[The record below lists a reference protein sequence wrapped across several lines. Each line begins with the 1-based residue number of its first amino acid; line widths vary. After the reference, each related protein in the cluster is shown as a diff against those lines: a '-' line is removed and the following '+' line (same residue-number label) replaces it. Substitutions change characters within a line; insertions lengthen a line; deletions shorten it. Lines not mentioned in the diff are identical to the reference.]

1 MTRIDFVDLSL
12 FRDIVEAGSITAGAA
27 RAHLAL
33 AAASARVRRMEESLG
48 ARLLE
53 RGRAGVRPTP
63 AGHALLGHARQL
75 LAGADRMQEELAAY
89 AGVVAGHVR
98 VLSNTNALTE
108 FLPEVLGRFLATF
121 PAATVDLQERLS
133 DEIVGL
139 VAEGTADLG
148 IVAGTVDTGA
158 LETAPF
164 RTDRFVLVVS
174 CSHRLADAGPVAFAD
189 VLDQDFVGLD
199 RASALQRFLSARATR
214 AGGRIRLRVQLRSFD
229 AVCRMVEAGVG
240 VGVVPETT
248 AHRAALNTA
257 LALIPLTDDWAQRDL
272 RIVLRS
278 HAELSAA
285 ARQLFAHL
293 TMPFDGGLPSRI
305 GS

>member
-1 MTRIDFVDLSL
+1 MIRLDFVDLSL
-12 FRDIVEAGSITAGAA
+12 FRDIAEAGSITAGAA

-33 AAASARVRRMEESLG
+33 AAASARVRRMEEQVG

-53 RGRAGVRPTP
+53 RGRTGVRPTP
-63 AGHALLGHARQL
+63 AGHALLGHARRL
-75 LAGADRMQEELAAY
+75 LAVAEQMQEELAAY

-139 VAEGTADLG
+139 VAEGAAELG

-158 LETAPF
+158 LQTAPF
-164 RTDRFVLVVS
+164 RTDRFVLAVPSGHV
-174 CSHRLADAGPVAFAD
+174 LAEAGPVAFAD

-199 RASALQRFLSARATR
+199 AASALQRFLSGRAARIGAR
-214 AGGRIRLRVQLRSFD
+214 LRLRVQLRSFD

-248 AHRAALNTA
+248 ARRAVQTTA
-257 LALIPLTDDWAQRDL
+257 LSVVALTDEWAQRDL

-278 HAELSAA
+278 HEELPAA

-293 TMPFDGGLPSRI
+293 TGPS
-305 GS
+305 SADH